1 METNNLD
8 EFLSLAKLSQKK
20 YDVLN
25 EQLVMQDINGKAE
38 NFGENQF
45 NNQLMKSFFKNSEM
59 NKQEIKTL
67 AIPKRPLWKEGISAK
82 EFERLE
88 REAFLNWRR
97 NLAEEEEKHMN
108 LAITP
113 FEKNIEI
120 WRQLWL
126 VVEKSH
132 VLIQIVDGR
141 NPLFFRSP
149 DLEIYIKDTCKTKDI
164 ILLINKSDLLSE
176 EIRRHWADFFIENNI
191 KYIFFSALVE
201 ADKLE
206 KIEDE
211 IFKVQKSTK
220 KNINQNLQ
228 ELNLKNIELDEDDS
242 SDEDE
247 VNLKVKNQFSNL
259 MNINKD
265 KDVKN
270 EKKNEVKIN
279 PNTNINNVGNDVLNG
294 MKNVEIKLL
303 EEKAL
308 EIKEENKENND
319 NNLIKIEDVK
329 KEINAISISTT
340 IENMDIKKLEEI
352 HAKNREIKI
361 MDREEF
367 IDILKSHLANKEKNV
382 HAQCYY
388 FGFIGYPNVGKS
400 SVINVL
406 MKKKR
411 VNKKKYI

>member
-1 METNNLD
+1 
-8 EFLSLAKLSQKK
+8 
-20 YDVLN
+20 
-25 EQLVMQDINGKAE
+25 MQDINGKAE

-45 NNQLMKSFFKNSEM
+45 NNQLMKNILKNSEI
-59 NKQEIKTL
+59 NKQDVKTL

-82 EFERLE
+82 EFERME
-88 REAFLNWRR
+88 RESFLNWRR

-149 DLEIYIKDTCKTKDI
+149 DLEIYIKDTCKTKDT
-164 ILLINKSDLLSE
+164 ILLINKSDLLGD
-176 EIRRHWADFFIENNI
+176 EIRRHWADFFIENKI
-191 KYIFFSALVE
+191 KYIFFSALEE
-201 ADKLE
+201 AEKLE
-206 KIEDE
+206 KEEDE
-211 IFKVQKSTK
+211 IFKMQKSTK
-220 KNINQNLQ
+220 KDLNENLQ
-228 ELNLKNIELDEDDS
+228 MLNLKNIDFNQS

-247 VNLKVKNQFSNL
+247 DEEENNFKIKNQFSKL
-259 MNINKD
+259 LSKD
-265 KDVKN
+265 KD
-270 EKKNEVKIN
+270 
-279 PNTNINNVGNDVLNG
+279 
-294 MKNVEIKLL
+294 
-303 EEKAL
+303 EEKENNENIKKDEKNL
-308 EIKEENKENND
+308 NKSKVEKNQKKIKEEIKEENINEEIKVEIKEEEKNND
-319 NNLIKIEDVK
+319 NLNLIKIEDVK
-329 KEINAISISTT
+329 KEIKAL
-340 IENMDIKKLEEI
+340 ENMDIGKLEEI

-361 MDREEF
+361 MDREEL
-367 IDILKSHLANKEKNV
+367 IDILKKHIVNKEKNPI
-382 HAQCYY
+382 AQCYY

-411 VNKKKYI
+411 VNNI